1 MNKLKTHLGYLLL
14 TIDDLFAKHHIHFNL
29 FVKDKDNHINFLCRW
44 GFNLIFGNKV
54 NTK

>member
-1 MNKLKTHLGYLLL
+1 MSKFKVNLGYLLL
-14 TIDDLFAKHHIHFNL
+14 TIDDWFSVIHICFNP
-29 FVKDKDNHINFLCRW
+29 FVKDKDNHISFLCRW